1 MSENN
6 KNTNL
11 LEQELAKR
19 LEQFDKRFDRN
30 GWFFLVIVIVIFFI
44 LLYLF
49 MTVFS
54 VPETDTYTSS
64 NEFRFQIES
73 LESRVESLEEQL
85 GQLES
90 DN

>member
-1 MSENN
+1 MTENN
-6 KNTNL
+6 KNSNM

-64 NEFRFQIES
+64 NETRTRIES
-73 LESRVESLEEQL
+73 LELRVESLEEQL
-85 GQLES
+85 DLLES
-90 DN
+90 E